1 MIIARDL
8 ANHVPEAPFI
18 STFIAFALIPV
29 AFLFTHAYFSGKRKL
44 PYHKVTG
51 ISGIVWDLGMSIFYM
66 LFRLF
71 GGPVEGGIIDIHP
84 GLIAYFAIHGMIAA
98 VVILLELGILT
109 TGILQWRRRRPNEWH
124 RILSTPLYILWF
136 AAFLSGE
143 LVYLVYYVL

>member
-1 MIIARDL
+1 LITVRDVPD
-8 ANHVPEAPFI
+8 HVSEAPFI
-18 STFIAFALIPV
+18 STFIAVALIPV

-71 GGPVEGGIIDIHP
+71 GGQVEGGIIDIHP
-84 GLIAYFAIHGMIAA
+84 DLIAYFAIHGMVAA

-124 RILSTPLYILWF
+124 RRLSTPLYILWF

-143 LVYLVYYVL
+143 FVYLVYYVL